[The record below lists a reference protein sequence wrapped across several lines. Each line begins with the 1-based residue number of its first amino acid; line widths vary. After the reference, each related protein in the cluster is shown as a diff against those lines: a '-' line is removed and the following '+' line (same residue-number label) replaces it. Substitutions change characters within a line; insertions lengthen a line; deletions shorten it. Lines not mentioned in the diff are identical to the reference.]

1 MSKRGSAHRPK
12 RTDRKPAHAR
22 APAASTRWA
31 PPAWL
36 GDLSRRWTSL
46 VGTVAGA
53 LLTWI
58 VGTLAGVQPIPGTV
72 PIFNLVHDRPAAVLL
87 VGSVVFFLTVAA
99 WFAAHQPEGSPPRT
113 TLGSRWYQVRPVHPT
128 LVAGVIA
135 VATLSTSTSVAVVAV
150 VLGRPAW
157 CPSELCP
164 SVPGPHDQFLAADF
178 NAFESA
184 AYVLTGDLRSYTIAN
199 LPDGNRR
206 DAIAAQR
213 VLAGGDSA
221 EADDG
226 YHLSLKV
233 TSLQRGRLGMVIG
246 GVAVVVESARP
257 PPDQLRVLLA
267 GAPLQYR
274 LNPYRG
280 LYDGQA
286 RGDVI
291 VAPYAGQVRLGYV
304 QLRPGES
311 DELSLQ
317 IQSSRLVDLR
327 FRVRVLYRP
336 VTEDSYRTLELPY
349 VFEVVFSDQLNW
361 QQFQFSAGR
370 LAPG

>member
-1 MSKRGSAHRPK
+1 
-12 RTDRKPAHAR
+12 
-22 APAASTRWA
+22 
-31 PPAWL
+31 
-36 GDLSRRWTSL
+36 
-46 VGTVAGA
+46 
-53 LLTWI
+53 
-58 VGTLAGVQPIPGTV
+58 
-72 PIFNLVHDRPAAVLL
+72 
-87 VGSVVFFLTVAA
+87 
-99 WFAAHQPEGSPPRT
+99 
-113 TLGSRWYQVRPVHPT
+113 
-128 LVAGVIA
+128 
-135 VATLSTSTSVAVVAV
+135 
-150 VLGRPAW
+150 
-157 CPSELCP
+157 
-164 SVPGPHDQFLAADF
+164 
-178 NAFESA
+178 
-184 AYVLTGDLRSYTIAN
+184 
-199 LPDGNRR
+199 
-206 DAIAAQR
+206 
-213 VLAGGDSA
+213 
-221 EADDG
+221 
-226 YHLSLKV
+226 
-233 TSLQRGRLGMVIG
+233 
-246 GVAVVVESARP
+246 VVVESARP